1 MLLHCAYPRSGRYLV
16 GFVSNEIVFQES
28 AQWQI
33 CERKLVQRFG
43 GFVAKYMGDG
53 VLIYFGYPQAH
64 EDDAERAVRAGLALV
79 VAVSDLKTHA
89 PLQTRVGI
97 ATRLV
102 VVGDLVGSGASQE
115 PTIAGETP
123 NPTSARPA
131 CPSRASGW
139 PSLTTLRGFPCCVRF
154 PCVHAAAT
162 TPAQRLGVSV
172 AQSPSRISLPR
183 KGCRVGLRIVLFEA
197 CSAFTRVAAC
207 TLAPS
212 PIRDTLSEG
221 FSYFV
226 TSIAAPVASGWS
238 VRRVGFAPTGKRRLI
253 TAHTQSGPDA
263 SAWAVRRVA

>member
-1 MLLHCAYPRSGRYLV
+1 PPPALPGFRST
-16 GFVSNEIVFQES
+16 
-28 AQWQI
+28 A
-33 CERKLVQRFG
+33 
-43 GFVAKYMGDG
+43 
-53 VLIYFGYPQAH
+53 
-64 EDDAERAVRAGLALV
+64 
-79 VAVSDLKTHA
+79 DLS
-89 PLQTRVGI
+89 V
-97 ATRLV
+97 
-102 VVGDLVGSGASQE
+102 
-115 PTIAGETP
+115 TP
-123 NPTSARPA
+123 ARPA

-221 FSYFV
+221 FSYLV

-253 TAHTQSGPDA
+253 TAHAQSCHWHHDGQHCPMSHKVVSRA
-263 SAWAVRRVA
+263 RKSLHGRRAPPKEARSYPISRCGR